1 MPCLTINSVFRRF
14 YDTILRYCDSRNSGA
29 LLLTYERNQDQC
41 LFNFRILFIQ
51 HPCITCPPRPVLT
64 LDVSHEDPLAGLTES
79 PCFPLK
85 SHSAVVLL
93 GAVRVNISVSIESV
107 LFWRS
112 SVFLGSSVLTQPRL
126 GSPPMCA
133 GPQPLHPCTNRT

>member
-1 MPCLTINSVFRRF
+1 M
-14 YDTILRYCDSRNSGA
+14 
-29 LLLTYERNQDQC
+29 
-41 LFNFRILFIQ
+41 
-51 HPCITCPPRPVLT
+51 
-64 LDVSHEDPLAGLTES
+64 LDVSHEDLLAGLTQS

-93 GAVRVNISVSIESV
+93 GAMRVNISISIESV

-112 SVFLGSSVLTQPRL
+112 SVFLGSSAQARLRL

-133 GPQPLHPCTNRT
+133 EPQPLHRTPAYAP